1 MKIRNTLKKH
11 TTMKKLMIILT
22 ALFTMTVSAN
32 AMSYEQARQQALFLT
47 DKMAYEL
54 NLTEDQYE
62 AAQGFLRSILL
73 LPPDL
78 LERRLLALRH
88 LRTLSA
94 TRLLLFR
101 TAALLDCVPRRT
113 QLALQRRPLVVSRTQ
128 IRRAKPTG
136 RTSFRYAGRTP

>member
-54 NLTEDQYE
+54 NLTED
-62 AAQGFLRSILL
+62 
-73 LPPDL
+73 
-78 LERRLLALRH
+78 
-88 LRTLSA
+88 
-94 TRLLLFR
+94 
-101 TAALLDCVPRRT
+101 
-113 QLALQRRPLVVSRTQ
+113 
-128 IRRAKPTG
+128 
-136 RTSFRYAGRTP
+136 